1 MAVVPLSALRQ
12 RLFAFLVVGAG
23 GIAASAVSFAMTVYE
38 VAHPEAVPIV
48 AAGEPIDTG
57 RWIATIHG
65 ARTGT
70 TPPTGIEPLEPKK
83 LLMVDL
89 ELNNRSATSSHAS
102 SNLLQIDPP
111 IPGLPDPMFYLERDK
126 AIASPLNPDM
136 PERMIAVW
144 EWPAAE
150 PFPEELRLE
159 IGSQIHKRRDNLYGA
174 PGWFDRDPV
183 ATVVLPLSAETVGTA
198 Q

>member
-1 MAVVPLSALRQ
+1 MAVTHLSALRQ

-38 VAHPEAVPIV
+38 AAQPEAVPVI
-48 AAGEPIDTG
+48 AAGEQIDTG
-57 RWIATIHG
+57 RWIVTVHG

-70 TPPTGIEPLEPKK
+70 IPPTGVEPYEPKN
-83 LLMVDL
+83 LLMVEL
-89 ELNNRSATSSHAS
+89 ELNNRSATSSYAS
-102 SNLLQIDPP
+102 SRLLTIDPP
-111 IPGLPDPMFYLERDK
+111 IPGLSDPVFYLKRDK

-136 PERMIAVW
+136 PERLIAAW
-144 EWPAAE
+144 EWPPAQ
-150 PFPEELRLE
+150 PFPQELRLK

-183 ATVVLPLSAETVGTA
+183 AVVVLPVSASPAGAA

>member
-1 MAVVPLSALRQ
+1 MAVIPLSALRQ

-23 GIAASAVSFAMTVYE
+23 GIAASAASFAMTIYQ
-38 VAHPEAVPIV
+38 ASHPGAVPIV

-57 RWIATIHG
+57 KWIATIHA

-70 TPPTGIEPLEPKK
+70 IPPTGVEPYEPKN
-83 LLMVDL
+83 LLMVEL
-89 ELNNRSATSSHAS
+89 ELNNRSATSSYAS
-102 SNLLQIDPP
+102 SNLLTIDPP
-111 IPGLPDPMFYLERDK
+111 IPGLSDPVFYLERDK

-136 PERMIAVW
+136 PERLTAAW
-144 EWPAAE
+144 EWPPTH
-150 PFPEELRLE
+150 PFPQELRLE

-183 ATVVLPLSAETVGTA
+183 AVVLLPVSVGA
-198 Q
+198 VP